1 MTAPP
6 GEQEDTGTADSAP
19 LQPLRRNRDF
29 VLLWGGVGAT
39 LLGARACYVAYPFL
53 VLWYTGS
60 ASDAG
65 LVGFAALLPNLLVQL
80 PAGALVDRW
89 DRRRLMILCD
99 LGSLLA
105 TASVAAAVA
114 TGRINLGHL
123 VAAAFVSGSLA
134 VFHQLAERA
143 AVRHLVPPGQL
154 PVALTQNEARW
165 RAAGLLGQ
173 PVGGA
178 LYTLARWS
186 PFLFAATAHLLSLIS
201 LLLIRKPF
209 QGPRDTAPR
218 RRLAVEVA
226 EGFTWTW
233 QRRFLTTLVGLIAAT
248 NLLFQGISL
257 AVILIVRDGG
267 GSAALLGTITAVG
280 GIGGMLGA
288 LGATWWTRRAPLR
301 TVVIGSITVWAA
313 VIPLLIVVRAPVLIG
328 ALLAVMAY
336 AGGLVNVVGGVYQVS
351 VTPDEMQGRVSSV
364 LTLIAS
370 GAGALGALGSGF
382 LLDGLGVTG
391 TLAGIAG
398 CMVLLAVTA
407 LVTPALRRPDPAP
420 GEDISAV

>member
-1 MTAPP
+1 MTAPA
-6 GEQEDTGTADSAP
+6 GTEDSGPATTAP
-19 LQPLRRNRDF
+19 PPPLRRNRDF
-29 VLLWGGVGAT
+29 ALLWGGVGAT
-39 LLGARACYVAYPFL
+39 LLGARACHVAYPFL
-53 VLWYTGS
+53 VLWFTGS
-60 ASDAG
+60 ARDAG

-99 LGSLLA
+99 LWSLLV
-105 TASVAAAVA
+105 TASVAVAVA
-114 TGRINLGHL
+114 TDRIHLGHL
-123 VAAAFVSGSLA
+123 LAAAFISGSLA

-143 AVRHLVPPGQL
+143 GVRHLVAPEYL
-154 PVALTQNEARW
+154 ATALTQNEARW

-186 PFLFAATAHLLSLIS
+186 PFLFASVAHLLSLVS

-209 QGPRDTAPR
+209 QGTHDGSPR
-218 RRLAVEVA
+218 RRLAAEVA

-233 QRRFLTTLVGLIAAT
+233 RRRFLTTLVALIAAT

-267 GSAALLGTITAVG
+267 GSAALLGVITAVG
-280 GIGGMLGA
+280 GIGGVLGA

-301 TVVIGSITVWAA
+301 TVLIGSITVWAVA
-313 VIPLLIVVRAPVLIG
+313 VPVLMAVRAPVVIG
-328 ALLAVMAY
+328 VLLAVMAY
-336 AGGLVNVVGGVYQVS
+336 AGGLVNVLGGVYQVS
-351 VTPDEMQGRVSSV
+351 VTPDAMQGRVSSV

-382 LLDGLGVTG
+382 LLDGAGVTHA
-391 TLAGIAG
+391 LAAIAG
-398 CMVLLAVTA
+398 CMVLLALTA
-407 LVTPALRRPDPAP
+407 LISPALRRPDAAPAA
-420 GEDISAV
+420 DRSAV

>member
-1 MTAPP
+1 MTAPAV
-6 GEQEDTGTADSAP
+6 QQDTGAAGPAT

-99 LGSLLA
+99 LGSLLT
-105 TASVAAAVA
+105 TASVAVAVA

-123 VAAAFVSGSLA
+123 LAAAFVSGSLA
-134 VFHQLAERA
+134 VFYQLAERA

-154 PVALTQNEARW
+154 PLALAQNEARW

-178 LYTLARWS
+178 LYTVARWS
-186 PFLFAATAHLLSLIS
+186 PFLFAAAAH
-201 LLLIRKPF
+201 LLIRKPL

-233 QRRFLTTLVGLIAAT
+233 RRRFLAALVGLIATT

-301 TVVIGSITVWAA
+301 TVVVGSIAVWAA
-313 VIPLLIVVRAPVLIG
+313 VVPLLTVVRAPVAIG

-391 TLAGIAG
+391 TLAGITG

-420 GEDISAV
+420 GEDRSAV